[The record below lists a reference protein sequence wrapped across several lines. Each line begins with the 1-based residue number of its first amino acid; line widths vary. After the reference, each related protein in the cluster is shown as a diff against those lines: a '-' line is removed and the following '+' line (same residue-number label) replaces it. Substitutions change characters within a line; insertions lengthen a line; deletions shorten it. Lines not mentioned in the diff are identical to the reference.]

1 MKKTIFLFATITML
15 FTSCGNNSGNTG
27 QSADATGTDSAVVE
41 QPAVV
46 EEFTTPD
53 LTLVDVKGNVDTIE
67 NLNWATSATFDKEGN
82 LLTYDSDAKVTKMKR
97 DNDGQPVYF
106 ISSGHITVTWENNRP
121 KTVET
126 SINEMTQT
134 DTYVYNADGLME
146 KRIRRYVDLMEDSE
160 KTVTTTYTYDP
171 ADFDSHGNW
180 LKRAAKAD
188 DGNSYVETRTIS
200 YHK

>member
-1 MKKTIFLFATITML
+1 MKHSIFLFATMAVL

-27 QSADATGTDSAVVE
+27 QPADATGTDSAVVE

-67 NLNWATSATFDKEGN
+67 NVNWATSATFDKEGN
-82 LLTYDSDAKVTKMKR
+82 LLTYGSDEKVTKMKR

-106 ISSGHITVTWENNRP
+106 ISSEHITVTWENDRP

-126 SINEMTQT
+126 SLNEMTQT

-180 LKRAAKAD
+180 LKRAAKSD
-188 DGNSYVETRTIS
+188 DGNSHVESRTIS